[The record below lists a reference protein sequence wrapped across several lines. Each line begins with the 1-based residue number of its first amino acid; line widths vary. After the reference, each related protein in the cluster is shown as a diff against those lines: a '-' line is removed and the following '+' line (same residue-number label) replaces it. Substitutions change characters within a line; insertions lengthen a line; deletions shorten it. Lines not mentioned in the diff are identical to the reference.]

1 MKKMIYTKELDEQ
14 IISHEDHMLALY
26 LEKIKE
32 YKPLFEENGVSLKT
46 GLMWSCFPN
55 DTAGFQRTPFQ
66 NGYQCYVYCTVLKD
80 GKEVQISGCPHMETL
95 VRLEVRIMD
104 LGCIY
109 VYLKPKRWIR
119 NIFHIKKHKIPRYLY
134 FELLLSLFF
143 LALGPLNIVI
153 CVAVDGENFVSGM
166 LVMFHSCL
174 IIVNVIFIAIMTL
187 LYFKRK

>member
-14 IISHEDHMLALY
+14 IIFHEDHMLAMY

-80 GKEVQISGCPHMETL
+80 GKEVQIDSADGEADYYPLSAQWMISSVFRSFFKLHVTLYEDTDDPET
-95 VRLEVRIMD
+95 D
-104 LGCIY
+104 LN
-109 VYLKPKRWIR
+109 W
-119 NIFHIKKHKIPRYLY
+119 
-134 FELLLSLFF
+134 F
-143 LALGPLNIVI
+143 LAQLRRAG
-153 CVAVDGENFVSGM
+153 
-166 LVMFHSCL
+166 
-174 IIVNVIFIAIMTL
+174 
-187 LYFKRK
+187 

>member
-14 IISHEDHMLALY
+14 IIFHEDHMLALY

-80 GKEVQISGCPHMETL
+80 GKEVQIDS
-95 VRLEVRIMD
+95 
-104 LGCIY
+104 
-109 VYLKPKRWIR
+109 
-119 NIFHIKKHKIPRYLY
+119 
-134 FELLLSLFF
+134 
-143 LALGPLNIVI
+143 A
-153 CVAVDGENFVSGM
+153 DGEADYSNIM
-166 LVMFHSCL
+166 LRCMRTRM
-174 IIVNVIFIAIMTL
+174 IRRRI
-187 LYFKRK
+187 